1 MIRCLFAK
9 GRPRRAARTSEMTK
23 DKKIRV
29 CIVVA
34 SIDILG
40 GQAIQALRLV
50 EGLSNEPGIDAEILP
65 INPRLPGPLRWL
77 QRVKY
82 VRTLVTSIAYV
93 ASLLVKLPRF
103 DVVHVF
109 SASYFSFLLAPAPA
123 ILIAKLYGKPVL
135 LNYHSGEAEDHLQR
149 WPRTSLP
156 IIKLA
161 DRVVVP
167 SNYLARVFAKFG
179 FEAEAVYNT
188 VDCERLRFRNRQ
200 PLKPVLLSNR
210 NLEKHYNV
218 ECTLRA
224 FALIQRQVPQ
234 ARLIVAGDGSQRG
247 DLRNLAGEL
256 GLRNVDFIG
265 AVAPDQMPALYEEA
279 DIFINASNVD
289 NQPLSIIEAFASGL
303 PVVTSCAGG
312 IVYMVTDLKTG
323 LIFRKDD
330 HEALADRV
338 LKLLNDR
345 QLSSRIAIK
354 AREEC
359 NKYNW
364 AAVRNQWLEL
374 YRELAPA
381 NDALGTE
388 AVHAESSGRV

>member
-1 MIRCLFAK
+1 MCLFAK
-9 GRPRRAARTSEMTK
+9 LRPRSASPKTEMTK
-23 DKKIRV
+23 DQKTRV

-50 EGLSNEPGIDAEILP
+50 EGLSNEPCIDAEILP
-65 INPRLPGPLRWL
+65 INPRLPQPLRWL
-77 QRVKY
+77 QRIKY
-82 VRTLVTSIAYV
+82 LRTLVTSIAYI

-161 DRVVVP
+161 NRVVVP
-167 SNYLARVFAKFG
+167 SGYLARVFAKFG
-179 FEAEAVYNT
+179 IEAKAVYNT
-188 VDCERLRFRNRQ
+188 VDSERFQFRERR

-210 NLEKHYNV
+210 NLEPHYNV
-218 ECTLRA
+218 DCTLRA
-224 FALIQRQVPQ
+224 FALIQRQVPH
-234 ARLIVAGDGSQRG
+234 ARLILAGDGSQREH
-247 DLRNLAGEL
+247 LRSVAVKLE
-256 GLRNVDFIG
+256 LRNVDFIG
-265 AVAPDQMPALYEEA
+265 AIAPDQMPALYEEA
-279 DIFINASNVD
+279 DLFVNASSID

-330 HEALADRV
+330 HEAMADRV
-338 LKLLNDR
+338 LKLLNDQ
-345 QLSSRIAIK
+345 QLSSRIAIS

-364 AAVRNQWLEL
+364 AAVRSQWLEL

-381 NDALGTE
+381 NDALRTE